1 MTPYLNILRRI
12 TKPHW
17 FEIMELIKCSGG
29 LSVGHLAEAMGMS
42 YMGVKKHCLAMQ
54 KLGYLD
60 TWRSPKVV
68 GRPEKLYRLTEK
80 AAPLFPGISSDTC
93 LTILEVATQLETN
106 GAEKLLFSFFRTR
119 TEQLATSVTGDSVQE
134 RAEKLAAARSAAGHY
149 SRCIYSEEEGLRI
162 EEFHNPLQPLFEK
175 YPTLERMEA
184 QMFERLLGARVE
196 RSVTSTAGLSRYRF
210 DLSPR

>member
-29 LSVGHLAEAMGMS
+29 LSVGHLAETMGMS

>member
-1 MTPYLNILRRI
+1 
-12 TKPHW
+12 
-17 FEIMELIKCSGG
+17 MELIKCSGG
-29 LSVGHLAEAMGMS
+29 MSVGDLAGKMGMS
-42 YMGVKKHCLAMQ
+42 YMGVKKHCLSMQ

-80 AAPLFPGISSDTC
+80 VAPLFPGISSDIC
-93 LTILEVATQLETN
+93 LSILEVAAQLETN

-119 TEQLATSVTGDSVQE
+119 TEQLAIVVTGDSVQE
-134 RAEKLAAARSAAGHY
+134 RAEKLAAARSAAGYY
-149 SRCIYSEEEGLRI
+149 SRCVYSEEEGLRI
-162 EEFHNPLQPLFEK
+162 EEFHNPLQALFDK
-175 YPTLERMEA
+175 YATLERMEA

-196 RSVTSTAGLSRYRF
+196 RSVTSIVGLSRYRF

>member
-1 MTPYLNILRRI
+1 
-12 TKPHW
+12 
-17 FEIMELIKCSGG
+17 MELIKCSGG
-29 LSVGHLAEAMGMS
+29 LSVGELAETMGMS

-60 TWRSPKVV
+60 TWRSPKAV
-68 GRPEKLYRLTEK
+68 GRPEKLYRITEK
-80 AAPLFPGISSDTC
+80 AAPLFPGIGSEVC
-93 LTILEVATQLETN
+93 LAILAAATQLETN

-119 TEQLATSVTGDSVQE
+119 TEQLASVVTGESVQE
-134 RAEKLAAARSAAGHY
+134 RAEKLAALRATEGHY
-149 SRCIYSEEEGLRI
+149 SRCLYSEEDGLRI
-162 EEFHNPLQPLFEK
+162 LEFHNPLQPLFEK

-196 RSVTSTAGLSRYRF
+196 RTVTRTGGLSRYRF